1 MTTSPH
7 SAQSLA
13 YSCPETTARLR
24 PVQAGVFY
32 TPGAC
37 GNPAR
42 FSLYQVEAAM
52 HYTYITCFHCLDPLL
67 ACHFEQWLTSIATFA
82 SLALCLHEHYPQSF
96 LQPWEV
102 QDVAEIFVRH
112 PQRIIGAISL
122 LRAAPFSATEIH
134 RLQAVIPLLTT
145 ACCNLLTQPAGT
157 RLTAR
162 EYQVVDLVCMVTSN
176 QHIVRKLNI
185 SLSTVKTHLR
195 NIFSKTQVSNCTELV
210 TRRWA

>member
-1 MTTSPH
+1 MTTSLH
-7 SAQSLA
+7 SAQTLA
-13 YSCPETTARLR
+13 YNCPETTARLL

-32 TPGAC
+32 TPEAC

-42 FSLYQVEAAM
+42 FILYQVEAAM
-52 HYTYITCFHCLDPLL
+52 HHTYITCFHSLDPLL
-67 ACHFEQWLTSIATFA
+67 ARHFKQRLTSIATFA
-82 SLALCLHEHYPQSF
+82 SLAFCLYEHYPQSF
-96 LQPWEV
+96 LHPWGV

-112 PQRIIGAISL
+112 PQRIIRAISL
-122 LRAAPFSATEIH
+122 LHAAAFSATEIH

-157 RLTAR
+157 PLTTR
-162 EYQVVDLVCMVTSN
+162 EYQVVDLVCMKASN

-195 NIFSKTQVSNCTELV
+195 NIFSKTQVSNRTELV
-210 TRRWA
+210 TQRQA